1 MSSDETRT
9 RSGWWITAQKWLIWG
24 GLIGVVLL
32 LHDLFPVIFF
42 TFILAYIWNSVLN
55 WMTARFPALEAS
67 RRGILSAF
75 YILFIAAL
83 IGIGSLII
91 PRLFIETRDLARSF
105 ISQEEQVPSETTASQ
120 DDAAVITTPADPAV
134 TRLEHDDAL
143 RHTIIHRETRRYF
156 DKFIL
161 QTLGRDSLD
170 TFRESGAYEA
180 VVSRIEGSITAII
193 PQVIAGVR
201 EFVNGF
207 LTLAFQFF
215 LSILFS
221 FLILW
226 DLRRLRHGMMQ
237 LSSGRTA
244 EIYEEIAPSLAS
256 FGLVLGRAFEAQ
268 TVIAIV
274 NASLTTIAF
283 FILGLPSIALL
294 GTIVFFCSY
303 VPVIGVVLS
312 TLPAALLALK
322 AGGFVKILW
331 LVVAVLIVH
340 ATEAYALNP
349 LIYGRHMKI
358 HPVAVLIILL
368 IGEELFGIWGLVL
381 GVPIFVFF
389 LRYVIRGEG
398 PAELTNP
405 PDPMVEVSAAEI
417 GEHDLVA
424 PEKVASDDQ

>member
-1 MSSDETRT
+1 MSPDRT
-9 RSGWWITAQKWLIWG
+9 RARPSWWITAQKWLIWA
-24 GLIGVVLL
+24 GLIGVVIL

-42 TFILAYIWNSVLN
+42 TFILAYIWNSVLGLILR
-55 WMTARFPALEAS
+55 RFPMLVTK
-67 RRGILSAF
+67 RRLILSGLYVF
-75 YILFIAAL
+75 FIAAL
-83 IGIGSLII
+83 VGIGSLII

-105 ISQEEQVPSETTASQ
+105 ITQEEEIAAEGEEARPE
-120 DDAAVITTPADPAV
+120 AVITAPSDPAV
-134 TRLEHDDAL
+134 ARLEHDEDL
-143 RHTIIHRETRRYF
+143 RHSIIHRETRRYF

-161 QTLGRDSLD
+161 QTLGRDALD

-201 EFVNGF
+201 GFVNGF

-226 DLRRLRHGMMQ
+226 DLQRLRTGVKQ
-237 LSSGRTA
+237 LRTGPTS
-244 EIYEEIAPSLAS
+244 EIYHEIAPSLVS
-256 FGLVLGRAFEAQ
+256 FGMVLGRAFEAQ
-268 TVIAIV
+268 TIIAIV

-283 FILGLPSIALL
+283 FVLGIPSIALL

-303 VPVIGVVLS
+303 IPVVGVVLS
-312 TLPAALLALK
+312 TLPAAVLALK
-322 AGGFVKILW
+322 VGGFIKVIW
-331 LVVAVLIVH
+331 LVVAVLVVH
-340 ATEAYALNP
+340 AVEAYALNP

-368 IGEELFGIWGLVL
+368 IGEELFGIWGLIL

-389 LRYVIRGEG
+389 LRYLVRGEG
-398 PAELTNP
+398 PAELASS
-405 PDPMVEVSAAEI
+405 PDPIERISTEEEQRSEAA
-417 GEHDLVA
+417 
-424 PEKVASDDQ
+424 ASTDPA